1 MSSVVIAGNTSGT
14 ITLDAPNVAGTTVL
28 TLPTA
33 NGTVLTTNTSGIASV
48 NGIQFPATQS
58 ASADAN
64 CLDDYEEGTFTP
76 TFIGA
81 TVTYGQQV
89 GYYTKIGNLVYF
101 YLHISSTALTRT
113 ATAINIGG
121 LPFAAG
127 SDPGGEYYTPM
138 SIFIQQGFNQTV
150 AIQGYSPLIGQSQTS
165 IAVYGQANGTGVNYA
180 ATTYNDL
187 QTGVN
192 FIRLSGFYKV
202 T

>member
-1 MSSVVIAGNTSGT
+1 MSSVVISGNTSGT

-33 NGTVLTTNTSGIASV
+33 NGTIVSANSSNIISVSGV
-48 NGIQFPATQS
+48 QFPATQS

-76 TFIGA
+76 TFVGA

-101 YLHISSTALTRT
+101 YLHISSTALTRN
-113 ATAINIGG
+113 ATQINIGG

-127 SDPGGEYYTPM
+127 SDPGTEYYTPM
-138 SIFIQQGFNQTV
+138 SVFIQQGFNQT
-150 AIQGYSPLIGQSQTS
+150 AATQGYSPLIGQSQTS
-165 IAVYGQANGTGVNYA
+165 IAASP
-180 ATTYNDL
+180 
-187 QTGVN
+187 N
-192 FIRLSGFYKV
+192 FTSSFPYLPAIASTIVSIWPMKPS
-202 T
+202 